1 MSYIDNKDRTITNTT
16 TGLMWQAVTP
26 IESMSWQDA
35 RKYCK
40 SLELAGYRDWRLP
53 TIKELISIVEYSR
66 SYPALNPVFGSWSVP
81 CWSSTTYHYKK
92 DFV

>member
-1 MSYIDNKDRTITNTT
+1 MAYIDNKDGTITDTKT
-16 TGLMWQAVTP
+16 RLMWQAVTP

-53 TIKELISIVEYSR
+53 TINELISIVEYSR
-66 SYPALNPVFGSWSVP
+66 SWPALNPVFGGWSVP
-81 CWSSTTYHYKK
+81 
-92 DFV
+92 